1 MIVFFSIRKI
11 HNFPKREKSF
21 YVSDHTWLFAVVV
34 NTTGRFSVTPAAAPA
49 AAAASGGAAAT
60 ADIDKPAHN
69 FTWKELKERKE
80 RSWNTR
86 KSQESLLFEH
96 PATGQPT
103 SLPPVIPHHHAT
115 VTAGILTNGPIQVS
129 QLFIVPEQSEP
140 SPDSP

>member
-1 MIVFFSIRKI
+1 M
-11 HNFPKREKSF
+11 
-21 YVSDHTWLFAVVV
+21 V

-115 VTAGILTNGPIQVS
+115 VTAGIPTNGPIQVS
-129 QLFIVPEQSEP
+129 QLFIVPEQNEP
-140 SPDSP
+140 SPFLVYHPLVTPYSDLII